1 MSNLMLDPLTHDII
15 PGRQMT
21 RVSGALYVAQLVKC
35 RLLTFLGEW
44 VLDRNIGAPWYGV
57 LERHYDI
64 SATRLAV
71 KNIIETTSGVLV
83 LESLELQADNRTRQ
97 LSIQFTAKTT
107 YGGISEVVSI

>member
-1 MSNLMLDPLTHDII
+1 MLDPDTHDII

-21 RVSGALYVAQLVKC
+21 RVNGALYAAQLVKC
-35 RLLTFLGEW
+35 RLLAFLGEW

-64 SATRLAV
+64 SATRLAI

-83 LESLELQADNRTRQ
+83 LEALDLQADNRARQ
-97 LSIQFTAKTT
+97 LKVQFTAKTVH
-107 YGGISEVVSI
+107 GGISEVIEI

>member
-1 MSNLMLDPLTHDII
+1 MANLMLDPDTHDII

-64 SATRLAV
+64 SATRLAI

-83 LESLELQADNRTRQ
+83 LETLDLQADSRARQ
-97 LSIQFTAKTT
+97 LKVQFTAKTVH
-107 YGGISEVVSI
+107 GGISEVIEI

>member
-1 MSNLMLDPLTHDII
+1 MNLMLDPLTHDIM
-15 PGRQMT
+15 PGRQIT
-21 RVSGALYVAQLVKC
+21 RVSGAQYVAQLVKC

-44 VLDRNIGAPWYGV
+44 ELDRNIGAPWYGV

-83 LESLELQADNRTRQ
+83 LDSLDLQADNRARQ
-97 LSIQFTAKTT
+97 LSIQFTAKTIH
-107 YGGISEVVSI
+107 GGISEVVKI